1 MVRRVRTGK
10 PPTSAV
16 FPAGAAAGNPHQLLG
31 SSPDAL
37 KTRGKA
43 RYLLPPSSP
52 FAYPLPE
59 HARTWRSAV
68 FIVKVQL
75 ARARSVPPPGQPAT
89 RPAASARAR
98 AVSRDV
104 WTARLAP
111 RAGWRRRGRVM
122 QGPLI
127 DQQTHENGSIYYPLN
142 CQCHVCAR
150 CAEEARSSKVT
161 CVRASLTT
169 HAVGSHHATRQY
181 GRLSPGGSGCV
192 L

>member
-1 MVRRVRTGK
+1 MRRVRTGK

-75 ARARSVPPPGQPAT
+75 ARAQSVPPAGQPAT
-89 RPAASARAR
+89 RPAPPRAR
-98 AVSRDV
+98 DTCVD
-104 WTARLAP
+104 WLAP
-111 RAGWRRRGRVM
+111 SGSCNARTPHR
-122 QGPLI
+122 PE
-127 DQQTHENGSIYYPLN
+127 QTHKMDPFTLPLN
-142 CQCHVCAR
+142 CLCAPG
-150 CAEEARSSKVT
+150 AKEARSSKVT

>member
-89 RPAASARAR
+89 RPASARAR
-98 AVSRDV
+98 DV
-104 WTARLAP
+104 CGDCGLAGP
-111 RAGWRRRGRVM
+111 RRGP
-122 QGPLI
+122 G
-127 DQQTHENGSIYYPLN
+127 
-142 CQCHVCAR
+142 
-150 CAEEARSSKVT
+150 
-161 CVRASLTT
+161 
-169 HAVGSHHATRQY
+169 AVG
-181 GRLSPGGSGCV
+181 V
-192 L
+192 V